1 MKNRGLFLSF
11 EGSEGCGKSTQ
22 IASLRQELQSSGH
35 NVVVLREPG
44 GTPLG
49 EEIRHLLKHAV
60 SGEGMCPESEL
71 LLFSASRAQL
81 VRQVIAPALATP
93 GTVVLADRFV
103 DSTTVYQGIA
113 RGIPADTITAINRLA
128 TNGVTPDTTFLL
140 DLDVSESRTRLAARG
155 ETPDRLEREDD
166 GFFQLVRNGYL
177 ELARSEPRRFHVLDA
192 SSPPESVQAAIRQHL
207 RQRFH
212 GLLP

>member
-1 MKNRGLFLSF
+1 MNNRGLFLSF

-22 IASLRQELQSSGH
+22 IAALRQELESSGH

-49 EEIRHLLKHAV
+49 EEIRHLLKHAA
-60 SGEGMCPESEL
+60 SGEGMSPESEL

-81 VRQVIAPALATP
+81 VRQIIAPALATP

-113 RGIPADTITAINRLA
+113 RGIPADTIAAINRLA
-128 TNGVTPDTTFLL
+128 TNGITPDATFLL
-140 DLDVSESRTRLAARG
+140 DLDVSESRARLATRG

-166 GFFQLVRNGYL
+166 AFFQLVRNGYL
-177 ELARSEPRRFHVLDA
+177 ELARSEPQRFHVLDA
-192 SSPPESVQAAIRQHL
+192 TATPQSVQSAIRQHL
-207 RQRFH
+207 SQRFH

>member
-1 MKNRGLFLSF
+1 MNNRGLFLSF

-22 IASLRQELQSSGH
+22 IAALRQELESSGH

-49 EEIRHLLKHAV
+49 EEIRHLLKHAA
-60 SGEGMCPESEL
+60 SGEGMSPESEL

-81 VRQVIAPALATP
+81 VRQIIAPALATR

-113 RGIPADTITAINRLA
+113 RGIPADTIAAINRLA
-128 TNGVTPDTTFLL
+128 TNGITPDATFLL
-140 DLDVSESRTRLAARG
+140 DLDVSESRARLETRG

-166 GFFQLVRNGYL
+166 AFFQLVRNGYL
-177 ELARSEPRRFHVLDA
+177 ELARSEPQRFHVLDA
-192 SSPPESVQAAIRQHL
+192 TAPPESVQAAIRQHL